1 MGYPFLL
8 KSLQRL
14 ILLIG
19 LCQAYTSESNQEKA
33 VRDLLIRLIPD
44 VYSSFE
50 ITVDPTIFND
60 DQISFKIL
68 KTSENSTVKITG
80 NSGVAAAWGVHHYLR
95 NFCNCHISWD
105 GDQLK
110 LPEILPNASV
120 ELRSADRYRYYQNV
134 CTFGYSS
141 AWWNWSRWEREI
153 DWMALQGI
161 NLPLAFIG
169 QEAIF
174 KRVFNNLGL
183 SDAELEEFF
192 VGPAFLPWGRMG
204 NIRGWGGPLSD
215 SWHIRTV
222 KLQHKILNRM
232 RSFGMK
238 PVLPAFAG
246 FVPRNISRI
255 YPDHEVAKA
264 ERWNNFDDKYCCPSL
279 LHPEDPL
286 FAQIGERFISEMT
299 KEWGTDHF
307 YNCDMFNEIRPVN
320 DTPEYIRSVGQSV
333 FTGMKLADS
342 KAIWVMQGWLFTDR
356 GFWTEERAKALL
368 TSVPS
373 GKMIVLDLNSDG
385 SPFYKKFDS
394 YYGQPFIWNTLHN
407 FGGTSGMYGYLDSI
421 GMGIIE
427 ARSYKNSTLVG
438 TGLTMEG
445 INQNYIVYDFTLD
458 MGVRDSVTD
467 VNHWVK
473 NYATQRYG
481 EYNEFTDRAWL
492 LLKRSLYTG
501 LAGRDAT
508 LIRRPSMDAFSPI
521 FYNVEDVILAWDNLY
536 EVSNKFKGI
545 KPFMHDLVDVSRQ
558 VLQDMFSL
566 QYLFVVHSY
575 KQRKMHDLRTS
586 SKTLLKILYDMDTIL
601 NTNQQFMLGP
611 WIESAKAAAPLE
623 EKSQFEYNARN
634 QITLWGPRGEIVDYA
649 AKQWGGLVMDYY
661 IPRWTLFV
669 DTLRECL
676 INNSTFDKDKFRQKV
691 FTNVEQPF
699 TFSKKIYPVEPIG
712 STLHALEQIYET
724 WRPFYTSNVA
734 IYRKLTKKLKEKRMQ
749 RKKKNGKRNQL

>member
-421 GMGIIE
+421 GM
-427 ARSYKNSTLVG
+427 
-438 TGLTMEG
+438 
-445 INQNYIVYDFTLD
+445 
-458 MGVRDSVTD
+458 
-467 VNHWVK
+467 
-473 NYATQRYG
+473 RYG

-492 LLKRSLYTG
+492 LLK
-501 LAGRDAT
+501 
-508 LIRRPSMDAFSPI
+508 I